1 MRAGEAVVSWSCIH
15 HLAIWSIHASEHCHR
30 APAFQRCTNKIF
42 SFVNFSQSV
51 GLRRFFQRGLSFL
64 NVPPIKP
71 PLSTSP
77 LSSSFPQPKQSQAKD
92 FLDAGEQKGWLHSQ
106 LNSTRPVFTVHP
118 IVLFTPGH
126 RLGLSRQAPPLTTL
140 SHSLSRK
147 CIIQRPHTYLDFECG
162 QQ

>member
-77 LSSSFPQPKQSQAKD
+77 LSSSFSTTKAKPGKGFSGCRGAKWPTPLPTQQHQACVHCSPYSTVYSRSSTWP
-92 FLDAGEQKGWLHSQ
+92 LSPGPASN
-106 LNSTRPVFTVHP
+106 NS
-118 IVLFTPGH
+118 L
-126 RLGLSRQAPPLTTL
+126 
-140 SHSLSRK
+140 SLSRM
-147 CIIQRPHTYLDFECG
+147 CIIQWPHTYLDFECG